1 MLLSERPS
9 VRVLTLAELAGRVRD
24 LPVPAGACRVVAVDG
39 RAGAGKSTLALR
51 LATLLPAPV
60 LSMDDLYPG
69 WDGLAA
75 AVPAL
80 VGEVLEPLAAG
91 RPAVHRRWDW
101 AADRWGDPVALPW
114 HPFLVVEGVGSGA
127 RLAAPYLAL
136 LVWVDAPDGVRK
148 ERALTRD
155 GDVFRP
161 YWDRWALQEEALL
174 AAERTRGRADVVVD
188 TAARLPYDPETEVV
202 VRGPGG

>member
-1 MLLSERPS
+1 M
-9 VRVLTLAELAGRVRD
+9 RVLALAELTQRVRD
-24 LPVPAGACRVVAVDG
+24 LPVRAGACRVVAVDG
-39 RAGAGKSTLALR
+39 RAGAGKSTLARR
-51 LATLLPAPV
+51 LSTLLLAPV

-75 AVPAL
+75 AVPVL

-101 AADRWGDPVALPW
+101 TADTWGEPLTLPW

-127 RLAAPYLAL
+127 RRAAPYLAL
-136 LVWVDAPDGVRK
+136 LVWVEAPADVRK
-148 ERALTRD
+148 ERALARD

-161 YWDRWALQEEALL
+161 YWDRWARQEEALL
-174 AAERTRGRADVVVD
+174 ATERTRDRADVVVD
-188 TAARLPYDPETEVV
+188 AAARLPYDPETEVV
-202 VRGPGG
+202 VRERDG

>member
-1 MLLSERPS
+1 VLLSERLP
-9 VRVLTLAELAGRVRD
+9 VRALPLAELARRVRD
-24 LPVPAGACRVVAVDG
+24 RPAPAGACRVVAVDG
-39 RAGAGKSTLALR
+39 RAGAGKSTLARR

-69 WDGLAA
+69 WDGLAE

-80 VGEVLEPLAAG
+80 VAEVLEPLAAG
-91 RPAVHRRWDW
+91 QPALHRRWDW
-101 AADRWGDPVALPW
+101 AADRWGDPVDLPW

-136 LVWVDAPDGVRK
+136 LVWVEAPDDVRK
-148 ERALTRD
+148 ERALARD

-174 AAERTRGRADVVVD
+174 ARERTRDRADVVVD
-188 TAARLPYDPETEVV
+188 AAADLPYDPETEVV

>member
-1 MLLSERPS
+1 VLLSGQAF
-9 VRVLTLAELAGRVRD
+9 VRVLALAELAARVRD

-39 RAGAGKSTLALR
+39 RAGAGKSTLAPR

-80 VGEVLEPLAAG
+80 VGDVLEPLAAG

-136 LVWVDAPDGVRK
+136 LVWMDAPDDVRK
-148 ERALTRD
+148 ARALARD

-161 YWDRWALQEEALL
+161 YWERWALQEEALL
-174 AAERTRGRADVVVD
+174 AGERTRDRADVVVD
-188 TAARLPYDPETEVV
+188 AAADLPYDPETEVV
-202 VRGPGG
+202 VRRPGG